1 MAHLNE
7 KKGLE
12 MAYVNQEMKKAL
24 SVGIK
29 KVLSDFGLKGSIS
42 IRHYST
48 LVVKIKKGSM
58 QFDLPEWGYKSVS
71 TVRDNMTGKEAEF
84 LKALI
89 HAMNNAGDLQNFD
102 ESDSMT
108 DYFHVGWYTD
118 IYIGEFQK
126 PYILESSKKA
136 A

>member
-1 MAHLNE
+1 
-7 KKGLE
+7 
-12 MAYVNQEMKKAL
+12 MAYMTQEMKKAL
-24 SVGIK
+24 SVNIK
-29 KVLSDFGLKGSIS
+29 KVLSEFGVKGSIS

-48 LVVKIKKGSM
+48 LVVKIKTGSID
-58 QFDLPEWGYKSVS
+58 FDLPEWGYKSVS
-71 TVRDNMTGKEAEF
+71 TVRDSMKGEEAEF
-84 LKALI
+84 LKALLD
-89 HAMNNAGDLQNFD
+89 AMNNAGDLQNFD
-102 ESDSMT
+102 ESDGMT